1 MKILIA
7 SPTYDGSV
15 RKEYMRSVMVLTD
28 FLNQSGVLWEMMV
41 EPSSMLHVMRS
52 VMASKALMDPQ
63 ITHILF
69 VDTDMGFSATAV
81 KKMIDAKVDIIGCA
95 YPYRTVPLHET
106 IAKSGVTYR
115 ESISQVVPY
124 AVQFPNGKG
133 SFEVTNGICE
143 VSALGTGLILI
154 SKQALQ
160 AMVSKGVAE
169 PFATGFPYSQWY
181 EHNQYY
187 GFFDYLKVDGAYIGE
202 DYSFCKRWTQDC
214 GGKIFAVVDEEVMHI
229 GAMPVIGRYIDKIKS
244 GKL

>member
-15 RKEYMRSVMVLTD
+15 RKEYMRSIMELTD
-28 FLNQSGVLWEMMV
+28 YFNQSGVLWDLMV

-52 VMASKALMDPQ
+52 VMASKALMDSQ

-69 VDTDMGFSATAV
+69 VDTDMGFSTTAV
-81 KKMIDAKVDIIGCA
+81 KKMIEANVDIIGCA

-124 AVQFPNGKG
+124 AVQFPSGRG
-133 SFEVTNGICE
+133 SFEVIKGVCE
-143 VSALGTGLILI
+143 VSALGTGLLLI
-154 SKQALQ
+154 SKLALK
-160 AMVSKGVAE
+160 AMVSKEVVE
-169 PFATGFPYSQWY
+169 PFATGFPYNQWY

-187 GFFDYLKVDGAYIGE
+187 GFFDYLKIDGAYIGE
-202 DYSFCKRWTQDC
+202 DYSFCKRWTRDC
-214 GGKIFAVVDEEVMHI
+214 GGKIFAVIDEEVMHI
-229 GAMPVIGRYIDKIKS
+229 GAMPVIGRYIDKIRS